1 MDLDDSMLAI
11 LKEAGIS
18 FKPIGNS
25 VVIDWFRCNGL
36 GIGRV
41 KSG

>member
-1 MDLDDSMLAI
+1 MLAI

-25 VVIDWFRCNGL
+25 VVIDWLFSAGMRIGWVKNG
-36 GIGRV
+36 
-41 KSG
+41 